1 MSSQAAAPELR
12 TRIEVRWR
20 DLDMLGHLNQAV
32 YHEFLEEGRA
42 ELLSSAVDLQ
52 DGAFVLARVELD
64 YRHEV
69 RRDHGHVDVVARVA
83 SVGRSSV
90 VIENEIVLPD
100 GTIAAAGRSVLVGWD
115 PVKRAKRELSDADR
129 AALNGGQR

>member
-129 AALNGGQR
+129 AALTDGQR